1 MTEYT
6 NVTDG
11 QKYTVF
17 ELAMVEKPI
26 FAIGRKHICC
36 CSNSMCGG
44 FLPPNVMRV
53 QRKK

>member
-6 NVTDG
+6 NVTGG

-36 CSNSMCGG
+36 CSNSMCMWGL
-44 FLPPNVMRV
+44 FTPKRNACAA
-53 QRKK
+53 